1 MDVNGNKIIEKEG
14 PQLFDRVV
22 SILEQARKNVVRS
35 VNSNMVIAHWLIG
48 REIVEE
54 IQAGDERAEYGK
66 RILGRLSEQLSTKYG
81 TGFSVSNLRNFRQFY
96 SIYQGRSIHYPSGSE
111 LQDDPKHYPEGSE
124 SHVPAKYHPAGDPFL
139 IDLKIGNLTLE
150 DLRKGNVSQRRNPLT
165 ADLFRRIEMVEAWG
179 RGMPLILKYA
189 PDVVFRETGNL
200 FIVTFNRTSFL
211 AQKDEGQAITQ
222 ETTQETTQEK
232 IMASL
237 RAEPALTRKLLAQRL
252 NISEDGVKYHLNK
265 LKAAG
270 KIRHVGPTK
279 GGRWEVIEDRLDAS
293 DNGAIVGGDE

>member
-1 MDVNGNKIIEKEG
+1 MDDNGDKITKKEG

-124 SHVPAKYHPAGDPFL
+124 SHVPAKYHPAGDPFKSGFNPQL
-139 IDLKIGNLTLE
+139 SWSHYRALMRVSNPDARNFYEQEAAECGWTKSQLE
-150 DLRKGNVSQRRNPLT
+150 RQIQTSYYE
-165 ADLFRRIEMVEAWG
+165 RI
-179 RGMPLILKYA
+179 
-189 PDVVFRETGNL
+189 
-200 FIVTFNRTSFL
+200 
-211 AQKDEGQAITQ
+211 
-222 ETTQETTQEK
+222 
-232 IMASL
+232 L
-237 RAEPALTRKLLAQRL
+237 RAK
-252 NISEDGVKYHLNK
+252 
-265 LKAAG
+265 G
-270 KIRHVGPTK
+270 KKR
-279 GGRWEVIEDRLDAS
+279 
-293 DNGAIVGGDE
+293 AIARQ